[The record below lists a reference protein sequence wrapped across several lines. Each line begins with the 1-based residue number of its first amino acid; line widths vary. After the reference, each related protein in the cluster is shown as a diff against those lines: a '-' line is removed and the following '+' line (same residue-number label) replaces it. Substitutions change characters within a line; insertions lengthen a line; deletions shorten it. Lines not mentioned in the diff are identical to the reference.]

1 MNNKVYDILKFIALV
16 VLPALATLIIGVFEI
31 WGLPYG
37 AQIGATITAIATFL
51 GAILTTS
58 SAKYHAENNS
68 SNNELKDAI
77 SRKILENLENE
88 TPKHKPITTTIKKK

>member
-37 AQIGATITAIATFL
+37 AQIGATITAVATFL
-51 GAILTTS
+51 GAILSVS

-77 SRKILENLENE
+77 SRKILENLE
-88 TPKHKPITTTIKKK
+88 KK

>member
-1 MNNKVYDILKFIALV
+1 MNNKLYDVLKVIALV

-37 AQIGATITAIATFL
+37 AQIGATITAVATFL

-58 SAKYHAENNS
+58 SAKYHAENKNS
-68 SNNELKDAI
+68 DKEVIDAI
-77 SRKILENLENE
+77 NKKIIESLENE
-88 TPKHKPITTTIKKK
+88 TPKHKPITTTIKKN